1 MLGLPGRSPVTHR
14 RNLGSFG
21 SALAVLE
28 ECNGPFANVFLAE
41 VGDTPAGITAARTSP
56 SCVAQELAKRCLLDL
71 IKVAADTYEL
81 ELDPNFRGL
90 VTE

>member
-21 SALAVLE
+21 SALAVSE
-28 ECNGPFANVFLAE
+28 ECNGPLRNVFLAE
-41 VGDTPAGITAARTSP
+41 VGDTLAGITAGRTSP